1 MTNLYAKWPPH
12 AYRFKTAF
20 EWIDPLTAA
29 AVENPLNPV
38 KQLVSNA
45 KGVFAKNNGP
55 ANAIASLPIPVPQTP
70 ITPANAE
77 VLAAQQN
84 YAKQTMGRHGS
95 TRYTRGTRAATT
107 RVSPVRRGTRWRE
120 LTWLS
125 TYGTGTEA
133 SL

>member
-55 ANAIASLPIPVPQTP
+55 ANAIASLPIPVPQPP
-70 ITPANAE
+70 ITAASPE

-84 YAKQTMGRHGS
+84 FLQKTQGQSTVSDTILAGNTGGYYPGEPGSPGNPVAPKSFKGRGF
-95 TRYTRGTRAATT
+95 
-107 RVSPVRRGTRWRE
+107 
-120 LTWLS
+120 
-125 TYGTGTEA
+125 
-133 SL
+133 

>member
-84 YAKQTMGRHGS
+84 FLQKTQGHEYRDRHD
-95 TRYTRGTRAATT
+95 TRGEHGRLL
-107 RVSPVRRGTRWRE
+107 PG
-120 LTWLS
+120 
-125 TYGTGTEA
+125 
-133 SL
+133 